1 VGRGDLALGE
11 PLSFRAH
18 LERFPASVKGAFVLR
33 ASDGEPHQL
42 RLEAA
47 RITDLS
53 GGPANAMD
61 VGPSVLDIAPTLD
74 TFVPFEFPI
83 TELASGWYR
92 IECDVAIDG
101 VSSVVHPGEPFSI
114 PWPRAAVRRGSVAI
128 GTEAGD
134 VRLVD
139 LTCGGDSVRVTY
151 EAERAPHVKL
161 TADGGSHPVIA
172 IDHDDEAGRGAIVGF
187 PALRAHERLGIA
199 VRGADPVEIT
209 LP

>member
-1 VGRGDLALGE
+1 MGGGDVALAE

-33 ASDGEPHQL
+33 AADGDPHQL

-47 RITDLS
+47 RVADLG
-53 GGPANAMD
+53 GGPAHVMD
-61 VGPSVLDIAPTLD
+61 VGPSVLDVAPTLD

-83 TELASGWYR
+83 TELPPGWYR

-101 VSSVVHPGEPFSI
+101 VPKVVHPGDPFPI
-114 PWPRAAVRRGSVAI
+114 PWPRAAVRKGSVTI
-128 GTEAGD
+128 GEATGE

-139 LTCGGDSVRVTY
+139 LTCTGDSIRVSY
-151 EAERAPHVKL
+151 EAPRAPHVKL
-161 TADGGSHPVIA
+161 TADDASLPVLTIE
-172 IDHDDEAGRGAIVGF
+172 HDDEAGAGTIVGF
-187 PALRAHERLGIA
+187 PALRTHQRLGIA
-199 VRGADPVEIT
+199 VRGADPVHVS